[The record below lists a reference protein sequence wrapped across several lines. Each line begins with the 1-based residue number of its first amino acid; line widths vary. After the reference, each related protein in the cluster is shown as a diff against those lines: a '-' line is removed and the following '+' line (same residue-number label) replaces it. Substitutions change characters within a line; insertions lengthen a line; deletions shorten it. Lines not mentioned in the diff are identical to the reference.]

1 MGVRKERFLGW
12 DALVLAGGASRRMG
26 RDKASLRV
34 EGMPLLELQLR
45 RARAAGAGGLWVAC
59 GVGGPTCEAV
69 VEGVRWLTDPAPDC
83 GPWPGL
89 VSALRASG
97 AGLLMVLAVDL
108 PALTPGFLG
117 RLIEA
122 AGPGMGCVPE
132 SRHGIEPLCAAYPVA
147 EALREARGDRGR
159 RRSVAARLGP
169 ARNRGGMDARAALVS
184 RRRAMPGELESTRG
198 LGTRD
203 GRACEP
209 PVLDGTAL
217 LRSALGRKRP
227 RHHGPPDGTVRAK
240 NLAWLYAPKGLAKR
254 ASMGFPWPSRVT

>member
-34 EGMPLLELQLR
+34 EGIPLLELQLR

-59 GVGGPTCEAV
+59 GVGGPTCEAG

-122 AGPGMGCVPE
+122 SGPGRGCVPE

-147 EALREARGDRGR
+147 EALREAREIEAGGHSSPRALALRGIEAGWMRALPLSADDERCLVNWNRPGDWEPGTD
-159 RRSVAARLGP
+159 AP
-169 ARNRGGMDARAALVS
+169 AS
-184 RRRAMPGELESTRG
+184 RP
-198 LGTRD
+198 
-203 GRACEP
+203 C
-209 PVLDGTAL
+209 
-217 LRSALGRKRP
+217 
-227 RHHGPPDGTVRAK
+227 
-240 NLAWLYAPKGLAKR
+240 
-254 ASMGFPWPSRVT
+254 